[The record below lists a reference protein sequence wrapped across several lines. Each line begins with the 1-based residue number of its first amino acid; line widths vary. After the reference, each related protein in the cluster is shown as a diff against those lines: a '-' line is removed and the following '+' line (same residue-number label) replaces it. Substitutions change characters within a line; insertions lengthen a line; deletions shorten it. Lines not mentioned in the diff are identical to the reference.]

1 MWHFTYQNCVS
12 NFCWLNFKAQPYV
25 SNFERFKIKIQPY
38 LLVASQKLIKDK
50 NNVTT
55 EVINVGTEV
64 SNNNAGLDLN
74 GTLCDYEIIC
84 EGKKFS
90 CHKAVLASNS
100 KVFEV
105 FSIYLLIFA
114 RVGN

>member
-1 MWHFTYQNCVS
+1 M
-12 NFCWLNFKAQPYV
+12 L
-25 SNFERFKIKIQPY
+25 
-38 LLVASQKLIKDK
+38 ASQKLIKDK
-50 NNVTT
+50 NIITR
-55 EVINVGTEV
+55 EIINAGTEV
-64 SNNNAGLDLN
+64 SNNYAGLDLN

-105 FSIYLLIFA
+105 FSIYLYLLEWAIKDFWDFDA
-114 RVGN
+114 NLLEDIEVRK

>member
-1 MWHFTYQNCVS
+1 MS
-12 NFCWLNFKAQPYV
+12 NSCRLNFKAQSWY
-25 SNFERFKIKIQPY
+25 SNLEWFKIKVQPY

-50 NNVTT
+50 NIITK
-55 EVINVGTEV
+55 EVINAGTEV
-64 SNNNAGLDLN
+64 SNNNAGLELN
-74 GTLCDYEIIC
+74 GILCDYEIMC

-105 FSIYLLIFA
+105 ITHIC
-114 RVGN
+114 